1 MAETNTKMIYDK
13 EEDILSLSRG
23 REVKA
28 SIDIG
33 DFIIDIDHN
42 GFVTGI
48 EILNASL
55 NLDISEEKLQN
66 LKQASMRV
74 TYKPNH
80 VYVFLVMQFEDKEKD
95 ISIPLTV
102 NLGHGEVTTES
113 AQFAIA

>member
-1 MAETNTKMIYDK
+1 MIYDD

-33 DFIIDIDHN
+33 DFVIDVDHK
-42 GFVTGI
+42 GFITGI
-48 EILNASL
+48 EILNASQNL
-55 NLDISEEKLQN
+55 NITEDQLKN
-66 LKQASMRV
+66 LKQASMNV

-80 VYVFLVMQFEDKEKD
+80 VYIFLVMQFENKEKD

-102 NLGHGEVTTES
+102 DLGHGSVTTEK
-113 AQFAIA
+113 AQFAVA